1 MEAADEPSLLDVQPS
16 DTRKDPDLRR
26 TFLLVAILMAALF
39 SFACG
44 SDDDQQQAA
53 TARQA
58 AAPAEQEQ
66 QQVVQQAEQPQQQ
79 EQPAEQAEQPA
90 EQAQPAQQASQQQ
103 AVAQAAEQQQQQS
116 QPAEQTQQ
124 DSQQQA
130 AASQSSQTAQAAV
143 VRTFI
148 DDLGT
153 EFSTD
158 SDDLVVVAEASVA
171 AALMEFGVTLSGV
184 FGQTE
189 DAEGNPY
196 GGADFSGLQ
205 FVGGDAYG
213 EISLEALSELQPDVV
228 VTISWGTDNCCWWL
242 SADLIDEVSQIAT
255 LLIVN
260 VSDGKAGV
268 PAPQVIARLD
278 ELSVVLG
285 GSGGSEESKAAFAEA
300 EAMVR
305 SVAAENPDITLMFAS
320 ASTDTFYI
328 ADPPA
333 WPDLSYF
340 VALGVNVLRTET
352 TEGGYWEYLS
362 LESIDKYDVDHILLD
377 DRDPGQATR
386 LQADV
391 PLWATLPAVQAE
403 QISLWPISG
412 RVYTYNGFA
421 SVLNHIAEAI
431 TSSADV
437 S

>member
-1 MEAADEPSLLDVQPS
+1 M
-16 DTRKDPDLRR
+16 RR
-26 TFLLVAILMAALF
+26 SILLVATLMAALF
-39 SFACG
+39 TFACS

-53 TARQA
+53 SARQA

-66 QQVVQQAEQPQQQ
+66 QQAVQQAEQPQQQ
-79 EQPAEQAEQPA
+79 AQA
-90 EQAQPAQQASQQQ
+90 AQSVAQDQQAQQQ
-103 AVAQAAEQQQQQS
+103 AQQKQTLAEAAEQQQQQS
-116 QPAEQTQQ
+116 QPAQQAQQ

-130 AASQSSQTAQAAV
+130 ISGQSAQAAQAAA
-143 VRTFI
+143 VRSFT

-196 GGADFSGLQ
+196 GGADFSDLQ

-242 SADLIDEVSQIAT
+242 SADLIDEVTQIAT

-260 VSDGKAGV
+260 VSDGEAGV

-305 SVAAENPDITLMFAS
+305 SVAAENPDVTLMFAS

-340 VALGVNVLRTET
+340 VELGVDVLRTET
-352 TEGGYWEYLS
+352 TEGGYWEFLS
-362 LESIDKYDVDHILLD
+362 LESIDKYNVDHILLD
-377 DRDPGQATR
+377 DRDPTQAER

-412 RVYTYNGFA
+412 RVYTYEGFA
-421 SVLNHIAEAI
+421 SVLNLIAEAI
-431 TSSADV
+431 TSSEDV
-437 S
+437 G

>member
-1 MEAADEPSLLDVQPS
+1 
-16 DTRKDPDLRR
+16 
-26 TFLLVAILMAALF
+26 MAAIF
-39 SFACG
+39 SFGCG
-44 SDDDQQQAA
+44 SDDDQQQQAA
-53 TARQA
+53 SVRQT
-58 AAPAEQEQ
+58 AAPAAQEQ
-66 QQVVQQAEQPQQQ
+66 QQAAQQAEQPQQQ
-79 EQPAEQAEQPA
+79 AQPAEQAAQPQPQADEA
-90 EQAQPAQQASQQQ
+90 EQPAQQQAQQQ
-103 AVAQAAEQQQQQS
+103 RAVAQATQQDQQQS
-116 QPAEQTQQ
+116 QPAEQTQEE
-124 DSQQQA
+124 SQQQA
-130 AASQSSQTAQAAV
+130 TAGQSSQTTQAAA
-143 VRTFI
+143 VRSFT

-153 EFSTD
+153 EFTTD
-158 SDDLVVVAEASVA
+158 SDELVVGGEASVA
-171 AALMEFGVTLSGV
+171 AALMEFGVTLAGV

-189 DAEGNPY
+189 DSEGNPY

-242 SADLIDEVSQIAT
+242 SADLIDEVIQIAT

-260 VSDGKAGV
+260 VSDGEAGV

-285 GSGGSEESKAAFAEA
+285 GTGGSEESKAAFAEA
-300 EAMVR
+300 EEMVR
-305 SVAAENPDITLMFAS
+305 SVAAEHPDITLMFAS

-328 ADPPA
+328 ADPPP

-340 VALGVNVLRTET
+340 VELGVNVLRTET
-352 TEGGYWEYLS
+352 TSGGYWEFLS

-377 DRDPGQATR
+377 DRDPTQADR

-412 RVYTYNGFA
+412 RVYTYDGFA
-421 SVLNHIAEAI
+421 GVLSHIAEAI
-431 TSSADV
+431 STSEDV